1 MRGSSPYTTRRAV
14 LTACSYRYLH
24 LGFKAPARLVR
35 RSRVCTVWA
44 ILRIRHPMLCARVEM
59 RDYDDVGFMC
69 VTTLFCSASHFLTKT
84 APYSYDAPAS
94 PEDAYH
100 DADAQLEYRIQSSEG
115 TLLHFSGVL
124 DKTHCLRFLRTN
136 RCPPER
142 TAHSFGF
149 QVVIPHHL

>member
-1 MRGSSPYTTRRAV
+1 MRGFSQHATRCAA

-24 LGFKAPARLVR
+24 LGFKASAHIVQ

-69 VTTLFCSASHFLTKT
+69 VMTVFSCMHLLTKG
-84 APYSYDAPAS
+84 ASYSYNAPAS

-124 DKTHCLRFLRTN
+124 DKAHCLHFHRTD

-149 QVVIPHHL
+149 QVIIPHHL

>member
-1 MRGSSPYTTRRAV
+1 MRGFSQHATRCAA

-24 LGFKAPARLVR
+24 LGFKASAYIVQ

-69 VTTLFCSASHFLTKT
+69 VTTLFFSASHFLTKT

-94 PEDAYH
+94 PVDAYH
-100 DADAQLEYRIQSSEG
+100 DADARLEYRTQSQEG
-115 TLLHFSGVL
+115 MLPHFFGIFHIA
-124 DKTHCLRFLRTN
+124 HCLRFLRTN
-136 RCPPER
+136 QCSPER
-142 TAHSFGF
+142 TAHSLRF
-149 QVVIPHHL
+149 